1 MKLDA
6 EKGERKCKEE
16 REKLEHVI
24 VDKKVQECISGEERE
39 ELYYV
44 VVDRERGND
53 RSKARNKTRRGDSE
67 TSGGVHMDIQKVGVW
82 NSDNV
87 EII

>member
-53 RSKARNKTRRGDSE
+53 RSKARNKGTVRHQVVSTWTYRKWECG
-67 TSGGVHMDIQKVGVW
+67 TVTMW
-82 NSDNV
+82 RLYR
-87 EII
+87 

>member
-39 ELYYV
+39 ELYYM

-53 RSKARNKTRRGDSE
+53 RSKVRNKTRRGDSE
-67 TSGGVHMDIQKVGVW
+67 TSGGVHKALKKH
-82 NSDNV
+82 
-87 EII
+87 